1 MVRLDNLRPYTEY
14 EFSVMLTKGSKSS
27 QYSLSIRNTTQE
39 DGRFDIMIVSQN
51 NTVTCVPKSV
61 IRYVT
66 ASSYDILTGKK
77 NENSSSLIC
86 NVGNKL

>member
-39 DGRFDIMIVSQN
+39 DGRFDTYLYCFFIVLMEALL
-51 NTVTCVPKSV
+51 TVRESKTIVQIFLKMH
-61 IRYVT
+61 IHR
-66 ASSYDILTGKK
+66 L
-77 NENSSSLIC
+77 L
-86 NVGNKL
+86 